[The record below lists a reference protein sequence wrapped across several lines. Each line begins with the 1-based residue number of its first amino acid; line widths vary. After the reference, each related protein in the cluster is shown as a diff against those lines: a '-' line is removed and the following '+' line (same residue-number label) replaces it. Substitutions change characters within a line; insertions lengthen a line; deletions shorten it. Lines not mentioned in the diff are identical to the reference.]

1 MIFNDHSNLRGK
13 HAPFSPSQYSWLG
26 DSEEDSVLRYVNS
39 YATQVGTILHA
50 LAKDYI
56 DFGYKMTKFD
66 KKQIS
71 LALLTAGIP
80 TFVVERIPIDD
91 IFETVLLY
99 VNDAVGFHMEAEV
112 PLYYSDV
119 VFGTTDAIFFD
130 EHEKILRIHDLKTGS
145 TPAKIDQ
152 LVIYDA
158 LFCLEYGPILRF
170 RPEELMTELRIYQNG
185 EYIFHCPNP
194 DDIILTMEQIKQV
207 DNIITK
213 AKQGRR

>member
-26 DSEEDSVLRYVNS
+26 DSEEDSIRRYVNS
-39 YATQVGTILHA
+39 YASQVGTILHA

-56 DFGYKMTKFD
+56 DYGYKMTKFD
-66 KKQIS
+66 KKQIP

-80 TFVVERIPIDD
+80 LFVVDRIPIDD
-91 IFETVLLY
+91 IFETVMIY
-99 VNDAVGFHMEAEV
+99 VNDAVGFHMSAEV

-130 EHEKILRIHDLKTGS
+130 ERDKVLRIHDLKTGS
-145 TPAKIDQ
+145 GPVKIDQ
-152 LVIYDA
+152 LIIYDA
-158 LFCLEYGPILRF
+158 LFCLEYGPMLRF
-170 RPEELMTELRIYQNG
+170 RPEELTSELRIYQNG

-194 DDIILTMEQIKQV
+194 DDIIMTMEQIKQI
-207 DNIITK
+207 DNVITN
-213 AKQGRR
+213 AKRKGR